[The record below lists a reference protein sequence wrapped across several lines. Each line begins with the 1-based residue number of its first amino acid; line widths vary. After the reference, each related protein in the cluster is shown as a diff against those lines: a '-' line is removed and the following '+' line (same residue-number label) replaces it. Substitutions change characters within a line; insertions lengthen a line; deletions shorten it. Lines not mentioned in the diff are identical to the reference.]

1 MGYQS
6 ATMGAFHSVSRS
18 LLAIQGLKRLDRG
31 EDERA
36 KAMKRAETLR
46 KDYRAQNELAKKYRE
61 SGKIEKAKAAAARR
75 WGSPWHWLPCWN
87 YPHCFYLV
95 I

>member
-31 EDERA
+31 ADERA
-36 KAMKRAETLR
+36 KAMKREETLR

-61 SGKIEKAKAAAARR
+61 SGKIEKAKAAAAQAKKLR
-75 WGSPWHWLPCWN
+75 GQSISNAVAFLN
-87 YPHCFYLV
+87 EKEG
-95 I
+95 